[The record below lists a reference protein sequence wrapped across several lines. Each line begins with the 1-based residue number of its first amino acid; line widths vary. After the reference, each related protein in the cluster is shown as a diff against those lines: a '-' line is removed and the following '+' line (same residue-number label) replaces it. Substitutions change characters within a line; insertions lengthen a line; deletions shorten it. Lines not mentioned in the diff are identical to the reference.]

1 MLPSFFYENHIHFF
15 DVINENKYINIASM
29 YNDLNPKYIALYSKQ
44 PPTIAPII
52 FEDKATITE
61 RAIFN
66 SYEKSQMMFAS
77 AVRECQILK

>member
-1 MLPSFFYENHIHFF
+1 MKIPFIFF

-66 SYEKSQMMFAS
+66 SYENAKPEKNNGI
-77 AVRECQILK
+77 VRNRVPKIWSK